1 MANYPIELVR
11 SASASITLTLKDND
25 NTAID
30 LTGSTVIFAVKNK
43 KDTIG
48 NWDADDS
55 TAKIK
60 VTNTSH
66 SLPLQGKTVI
76 ELTNDDTDLT
86 PGQYVYGIKVIPAA
100 GQSMPSGTAPFIITP
115 RAVSGGDL

>member
-11 SASASITLTLKDND
+11 SAAASITLTLKDNE
-25 NTAID
+25 NTAIN
-30 LTGSTVIFAVKNK
+30 LTGAAVIFAVKNK
-43 KDTIG
+43 KDTLEI
-48 NWDADDS
+48 WDSDDS

-86 PGQYVYGIKVIPAA
+86 PGSYVYGVKVIPAS
-100 GQSMPSGTAPFIITP
+100 GESMPSGTAPFIITP
-115 RAVSGGDL
+115 RGVTGGD